1 MSILGLRVGLFLV
14 VWELVPHTEWSIQHN
29 RKAYPNG
36 RLHQQAG
43 IHDTPARLWLLLH
56 CGFTDTL
63 GGGGL
68 GNVHTSGVST
78 RAEMMARCERGC
90 IDAGVELFDSILCSQ
105 QEADESV
112 RRNSVNIFQYLI

>member
-1 MSILGLRVGLFLV
+1 MDDFTNKQGY
-14 VWELVPHTEWSIQHN
+14 T
-29 RKAYPNG
+29 
-36 RLHQQAG
+36 
-43 IHDTPARLWLLLH
+43 TPRRG
-56 CGFTDTL
+56 CGYYCTGFTDTL